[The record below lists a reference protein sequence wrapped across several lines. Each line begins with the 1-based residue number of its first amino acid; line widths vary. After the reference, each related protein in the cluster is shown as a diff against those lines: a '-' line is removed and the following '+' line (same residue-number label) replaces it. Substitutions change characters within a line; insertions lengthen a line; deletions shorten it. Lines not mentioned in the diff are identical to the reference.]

1 MRNKKII
8 ALVLILTTILSIF
21 SLPAS
26 AAEKIEDQIT
36 VYYYNEN
43 NWKSPYIYY
52 YCDNLAPVTWPG
64 KQMNDFGDGW
74 YSYTINNLKTAKV
87 IFSDNGANQN
97 PAQNQEGYSVSGE
110 KWYLNGSWYDS
121 EPNGITVHFNNYNDW
136 DNVNIYYYNGN
147 KTGTSLS
154 LIHISEPTRRS

>member
-43 NWKSPYIYY
+43 NWKSPYI
-52 YCDNLAPVTWPG
+52 
-64 KQMNDFGDGW
+64 
-74 YSYTINNLKTAKV
+74 IIV
-87 IFSDNGANQN
+87 I
-97 PAQNQEGYSVSGE
+97 
-110 KWYLNGSWYDS
+110 
-121 EPNGITVHFNNYNDW
+121 I
-136 DNVNIYYYNGN
+136 
-147 KTGTSLS
+147 
-154 LIHISEPTRRS
+154 